1 MVIRKQ
7 NLPAISVVMPVYNCE
22 DYVEEAIRSILDQTF
37 YDFEFIIID
46 DGSTDRSFEIV
57 RQFNDKRIRLNE
69 YSENRGNYSC
79 RNAGL
84 KLARG
89 KYICVMDADDISEPD
104 RLKKQFQFMENN
116 PDIGICGSFIKNI
129 PSNST
134 PRFITDSD
142 QLKVAFLSNNYCSH
156 PSLIMKKEF
165 LDKYNLRYNED
176 FIYSADFDLCARAL
190 RFLKVQNIPD
200 VLLQYRRHPGQ
211 ISSAKYKEQQRYA
224 DVIRINQLIDNL
236 DFTLKEIPVLL
247 HLKLMKRQHLL
258 FRYKPKAEQ
267 WVMRILEKNDTIGY
281 YNQKILKEFLFY
293 CISASLIFS
302 NQKKS
307 VTH

>member
-1 MVIRKQ
+1 MKI
-7 NLPAISVVMPVYNCE
+7 
-22 DYVEEAIRSILDQTF
+22 
-37 YDFEFIIID
+37 
-46 DGSTDRSFEIV
+46 
-57 RQFNDKRIRLNE
+57 
-69 YSENRGNYSC
+69 
-79 RNAGL
+79 
-84 KLARG
+84 ARG

-129 PSNST
+129 PANST

-236 DFTLKEIPVLL
+236 DLTLKEIPVLL

-281 YNQKILKEFLFY
+281 YDQKKLKEFLFY
-293 CISASLIFS
+293 CISASLKLS